1 MTSKLEEALVMYGI
15 RTPEVMEGMSDVDN
29 QVAPQVATIDTNR
42 VHLWPL
48 YDLLTLLANLDLVS
62 NSLMVTNANQPL
74 ITDEDEN
81 VVSPDHGVMTFMNF
95 VMQKSSL
102 HIAVVVPTNIISMVS
117 RLTFSNR
124 VSALEN

>member
-1 MTSKLEEALVMYGI
+1 MYGI